1 MALPN
6 ELPELTSVLPP
17 PPQNFSY
24 TMLGAR
30 LFSPGHP
37 PLYCRDTTRTRPTLV
52 IGTTGT
58 GKTELLLNLAFQ
70 DIWKGRFT
78 IFIDGKCDEDTR
90 NKLFYYSHVLAKRPF
105 YMFLPYTEGGHLTN
119 SWNPF
124 VSSLLSASKVAEMF
138 ISPYADYGGSRGAG
152 EYYIAAQRDA
162 FSSLM
167 KALKSSGYGYNP
179 QDVRFLLENIE
190 LLSNLYKVLR
200 NSGMTHYGHLM
211 RKVGSETKKFRTE
224 MEGFVNHL
232 KLFTHWSLNSY
243 NPALQLDRLMMT
255 DAVVYVG
262 LPVNSEPHLMRNVG
276 NILVNQLKALSA
288 HVQTT
293 EKTKRRAISCI
304 IDEAGTFIDEGLAE
318 WICKVRSSGFLL
330 VLGIQNLANLEG
342 RRPGFSKEIQSNAP
356 NIMMFNPK
364 DADTAKWFSTLSG
377 QELKTMTT
385 VNMEAAE
392 EADRGSFRASETHRL
407 PPDAL
412 LSLNVGQFYYRSA
425 EPTERPILLSA
436 PLMPAPSPDRDEYRC
451 RRIETKMLPE
461 LRGLN
466 LGLQVKEMHRKMGG
480 PQNAVNQPA
489 GGDRKFGRKRG

>member
-1 MALPN
+1 M
-6 ELPELTSVLPP
+6 
-17 PPQNFSY
+17 
-24 TMLGAR
+24 MGAR
-30 LFSPGHP
+30 LFAPGNP
-37 PLYCRDTTRTRPTLV
+37 PLYIRDTLRTRPTLV
-52 IGTTGT
+52 IGTTGS
-58 GKTELLLNLAFQ
+58 GKTELLLNMAFQ

-105 YMFLPYTEGGHLTN
+105 YMLLPYMEGAHLTQ

-124 VSSLLSASKVAEMF
+124 VSSLLSANKVAEMF
-138 ISPYADYGGSRGAG
+138 VSPYADYGSPRGAG

-167 KALKSSGYGYNP
+167 KALKSSGYSYNP
-179 QDVRFLLENIE
+179 QDVRYLLENVE
-190 LLSNLYKVLR
+190 LLGGLYKVLR
-200 NSGMTHYGHLM
+200 SNGMSHYGHIM
-211 RKVGSETKKFRTE
+211 RKVGTEQKKFRQE
-224 MEGFVNHL
+224 MEGLVNHL
-232 KLFTHWSLNSY
+232 KLFTHWSINSY
-243 NPALQLDRLMMT
+243 NPTIQLDRLMQT

-262 LPVNSEPHLMRNVG
+262 LPINSEPHLMRNIG

-304 IDEAGTFIDEGLAE
+304 IDEAGSFIDEGLAE

-364 DADTAKWFSTLSG
+364 DADTARWFSTLSG
-377 QELKTMTT
+377 QELKRYAT
-385 VNMEAAE
+385 VNME
-392 EADRGSFRASETHRL
+392 EADESDRGSFRATETNRL

-412 LSLNVGQFYYRSA
+412 LSLNIGQFYYRSA
-425 EPTERPILLSA
+425 EPTERPILLGS
-436 PLMPAPSPDRDEYRC
+436 PMMPSPAANREEYRC
-451 RRIETKMLPE
+451 RRIESAMLPE

-466 LGLQVKEMHRKMGG
+466 LGLQVKEMYRKMGG
-480 PQNAVNQPA
+480 PQNMQNEENPPKKKN
-489 GGDRKFGRKRG
+489 R